1 MENYNC
7 KVIEATDSNDNVTLS
22 LDVSNSDCVLPV
34 PETMCACKV
43 VKDYDGTEVFHD
55 VNYVV

>member
-34 PETMCACKV
+34 TETLCACKV
-43 VKDYDGTEVFHD
+43 VKDYDSKEAFHD